1 MTRRH
6 DPGDPEVSFRCSTD
20 LGPLFVP
27 PRVLARAADPQPSH
41 DAAEV
46 VADSHAAAQG
56 LLILGAL
63 AVAGPEGLTA
73 GQLDDRLFA
82 GHHTAA
88 KRLPLL
94 AEQGLVERTGERRAN
109 PSGVR
114 ATVWRAVR

>member
-6 DPGDPEVSFRCSTD
+6 DPDDPEVSFRRAPD

-27 PRVLARAADPQPSH
+27 PHALARAADPQPSH
-41 DAAEV
+41 DATEMVSGELALLQNDGIVGWLRGVGPRGCTAAE
-46 VADSHAAAQG
+46 
-56 LLILGAL
+56 
-63 AVAGPEGLTA
+63 
-73 GQLDDRLFA
+73 LDAKLFK